1 MQLNFATITL
11 PTIMVWILGLIIFSG
26 GALLG
31 YFNMNVDA
39 RRKTEAAETKAAV
52 LRTDAEKRI
61 AEMERKL
68 NEAKSLVGDPST
80 LDAPTLLRMRRESG
94 GIFADMDGQPLTGTL
109 TPERRKRLI
118 ELIGYFRPWLEGGQ
132 APAAPAVPAPVS
144 TPLTVPPAVASSA
157 SSQIPVSPI
166 TPPVVSSTVKPISIF
181 GSAPKKQVDPQT
193 EFKLMSMVQQIDT
206 VLQKRLIGTS
216 LEKIGLRL
224 QDSLQ
229 GGLEVHIGTDKFES
243 IDDVPN
249 AEVKAAI
256 RAAIAE
262 WENKYVPGAS

>member
-52 LRTDAEKRI
+52 LRADAEKRI

-68 NEAKSLVGDPST
+68 NEAKSLVGDPSM
-80 LDAPTLLRMRRESG
+80 LDAPILLRMRRESG

-109 TPERRKRLI
+109 TSERRKRLI

-132 APAAPAVPAPVS
+132 APAAPAAPVPVS
-144 TPLTVPPAVASSA
+144 TPQTVPPAVT
-157 SSQIPVSPI
+157 SSQIPVPPI

-262 WENKYVPGAS
+262 WEQKYIPGA

>member
-52 LRTDAEKRI
+52 LRADAEKRI
-61 AEMERKL
+61 AEAERKL
-68 NEAKSLVGDPST
+68 SEAKSLIGDSST
-80 LDAPTLLRMRRESG
+80 VDAPILLRLRRESG
-94 GIFADMDGQPLTGTL
+94 GIFADMDGQPITGTL

-132 APAAPAVPAPVS
+132 APAAPVAPVPVS
-144 TPLTVPPAVASSA
+144 TPQTVPPAVASSP
-157 SSQIPVSPI
+157 IPVPPI
-166 TPPVVSSTVKPISIF
+166 TPPVVPPTVKPISVF
-181 GSAPKKQVDPQT
+181 GTGPKKQVDPQT
-193 EFKLMSMVQQIDT
+193 EFKLLSMVQQIDT
-206 VLQKRLIGTS
+206 VLQRRLIGTPF
-216 LEKIGLRL
+216 EKIGLRL

-229 GGLEVHIGTDKFES
+229 GGLEVHIGNDKFES

-262 WENKYVPGAS
+262 WETKYVPGAQG